1 MKPIK
6 QALEKKAH
14 EFRRTVQKAYIEVHR
29 KTSLPRLPKSP
40 YHNEC
45 LEICKKMLSNKDT
58 VLLVAP
64 ISSRWYM
71 KNDHFGIYVVLGKRT
86 VEVINHVYNYTVP
99 LDEETWKDVIDEFN
113 KELEER
119 RITMEKEISA
129 NIKYSLKN
137 VIKGMEVKDEHK

>member
-1 MKPIK
+1 
-6 QALEKKAH
+6 
-14 EFRRTVQKAYIEVHR
+14 
-29 KTSLPRLPKSP
+29 
-40 YHNEC
+40 
-45 LEICKKMLSNKDT
+45 
-58 VLLVAP
+58 
-64 ISSRWYM
+64 M